1 MRAGRVSGKA
11 GEGLLALSVI
21 VVGAALALF
30 GSADR
35 AGAAERR
42 GSSSG
47 VFVSDMNDVQRVK
60 VIVNKSRTFRVDTAF
75 STIVAGSPD
84 IADVKSLSDHL
95 IYIQGKQTGTTN
107 VILFDSSMK
116 QIGILDV
123 EVAIDTSNLQQNIQS
138 STGTRGIRVSATE
151 GQVVLSGTAT
161 DAVAAE
167 RAMAIATGSVPKG
180 AVVVN
185 AMNVASP
192 QQVMLE
198 VRFLEVNRDAGRDLG
213 VNLYAANA
221 SGSNVG
227 TSGRGVNNAGGGIT
241 SIGRNPIPASGGAT

>member
-21 VVGAALALF
+21 VVGAALAMF
-30 GSADR
+30 GSDR

-42 GSSSG
+42 GSTSG

-84 IADVKSLSDHL
+84 IIDVKSLSDRL

-123 EVAIDTSNLQQNIQS
+123 EVAIDTANLQQNIRT
-138 STGTRGIRVSATE
+138 STGTQGIRVSASE
-151 GQVVLSGTAT
+151 GQVVLSGMAA

-167 RAMAIATGSVPKG
+167 RAVSIAT
-180 AVVVN
+180 
-185 AMNVASP
+185 
-192 QQVMLE
+192 
-198 VRFLEVNRDAGRDLG
+198 
-213 VNLYAANA
+213 
-221 SGSNVG
+221 
-227 TSGRGVNNAGGGIT
+227 
-241 SIGRNPIPASGGAT
+241 

>member
-1 MRAGRVSGKA
+1 M
-11 GEGLLALSVI
+11 
-21 VVGAALALF
+21 
-30 GSADR
+30 
-35 AGAAERR
+35 
-42 GSSSG
+42 
-47 VFVSDMNDVQRVK
+47 
-60 VIVNKSRTFRVDTAF
+60 
-75 STIVAGSPD
+75 AGSPD

-123 EVAIDTSNLQQNIQS
+123 EVAIDTGNLQQNIRS
-138 STGTRGIRVSATE
+138 STGTQGIRVSASE

-180 AVVVN
+180 GVVVN
-185 AMNVASP
+185 AMNVAAP

-198 VRFLEVNRDAGRDLG
+198 VRFLEVDREAGRDLG

-221 SGSNVG
+221 TARMSVIRVLVGSAPWRQAIGGINRRVPPRTDVGANPTGSLPLLGTVG
-227 TSGRGVNNAGGGIT
+227 TL
-241 SIGRNPIPASGGAT
+241 ASGAVPFGSLLTSVLRLNNGMSVDCW